1 MKVGC
6 ENKTIN
12 ALLDSGASCSVID
25 MGTLEILGLQGSIDN
40 SQHIIID
47 ASGQTMNI
55 SGSINLNLS
64 IKGSNVKQNFK
75 VLDSKSYNNV
85 ILGRDTMSKFPS
97 VEFDFTSGKV
107 KLGAVWHQCVNARKE
122 EIARVKDKITIKSRS
137 ESVVNVKCSQS
148 LSLLT
153 MDFEPTQIFGMPG
166 VYATRCRV
174 IPNLQGVFQITMLNT
189 TANPI
194 VINNRKCIGKLYPVQ
209 ETQQQQTVLGNE
221 SSSPFERIF
230 L

>member
-6 ENKTIN
+6 ESKTIN

-47 ASGQTMNI
+47 ASGKTMNI

-85 ILGRDTMSKFPS
+85 ILGRDFMSKFPS

-122 EIARVKDKITIKSRS
+122 EIARVKDKITIESRS
-137 ESVVNVKCSQS
+137 ESVVNVKCNQS
-148 LSLLT
+148 VSLLT
-153 MDFEPTQIFGMPG
+153 MDFEPSKIF
-166 VYATRCRV
+166 
-174 IPNLQGVFQITMLNT
+174 
-189 TANPI
+189 
-194 VINNRKCIGKLYPVQ
+194 
-209 ETQQQQTVLGNE
+209 
-221 SSSPFERIF
+221 
-230 L
+230 